1 MEAAASAAAPEDV
14 LAFWFGGDL
23 DENYRTKWFPS
34 ADGDGSRQKAADER
48 IAARFGATLRDAERG
63 ALDAWGETSPEHA
76 VALVVVLDQF
86 SRHVYRHDPERDE
99 KVARCD
105 EKAVGVVDACVRAR
119 WDARVTAPQQVFLL
133 MPYRHTQKSIVRL
146 RGAMERLDARL
157 AEHAAEHAL
166 VEKFRKTTLRCLQDL
181 EGTSY
186 VDGDDI
192 LERSEFAISAET
204 ARTMR
209 DTPLYRTVERFL
221 ERTLLGAVDASVAER
236 RRPRKKNQKN
246 QNQKSFGAA
255 ATVRPGPEEEE
266 EEEEIEKNDR
276 PPVVPSVGISLS
288 GGVDS
293 MVLAFILKAIADD
306 PRSSFGR
313 FGVVAM
319 HVDYANRPESRAE
332 ATFLEDWCQ
341 RHGMDITVHRMDETL
356 RRSNTPREEYEVIT
370 RAARYDLYKRM
381 RATRFFPAVLVGHH
395 AGDVRENVIA
405 NVFRGA
411 HLLSVNGMREEG
423 IVEGVR
429 IWRPML
435 PHEKADVLDF
445 AHTYG
450 VPYFKDTT
458 PAWST
463 RGKLRGSLQPLLAE
477 MFGDGYARNLTILGQ
492 DSEQLHSM
500 FESFA
505 MKQFNERLCVS
516 DLGAYVDLDGFQQ
529 KPMLFWK
536 EATRSV
542 CHALG
547 AGAMTEKSAR
557 ELVDRVTVHERR
569 SKLRDG
575 WITLKK
581 TNKFFVN
588 GTTLGA
594 FAAGVFPREK
604 EGPAARVSSD
614 PNKRKNKKKRRRRRR
629 EKRSSA
635 AFTSSSSSSSRFRR
649 VRRARRRRERVGG
662 GDKRRRVERAGAGDS
677 QRFRRHERKQTEA
690 RDRRAR
696 GRLARA
702 AQRDRLPVTVA
713 AVFRRAAGVPATR
726 RTSAPV
732 PNRGRRRD
740 RRHTV
745 RRGGRRG
752 SASGSRR
759 GARRRRRRRRRRR
772 GVPRQDVARLG
783 AFGRDVR
790 GGARAFREGQDE
802 KRSGGS
808 SSERTSLVIIPR

>member
-1 MEAAASAAAPEDV
+1 MARAGAGRCAMEAAASAAAPEDV

-105 EKAVGVVDACVRAR
+105 EKAVDVVDACVRAR

-157 AEHAAEHAL
+157 AEHAAERAL

-181 EGTSY
+181 EGAAY
-186 VDGDDI
+186 VDGDEI
-192 LERSEFAISAET
+192 LERSEFAVSLTAET
-204 ARTMR
+204 AETMR
-209 DTPLYRTVERFL
+209 DTPLYRTVVRFL

-246 QNQKSFGAA
+246 LLQKSFGAS
-255 ATVRPGPEEEE
+255 ATVSPSPEEEE
-266 EEEEIEKNDR
+266 EEEEEKKDR
-276 PPVVPSVGISLS
+276 PPVVPSLAISLS

-293 MVLAFILKAIADD
+293 MVLAYILKAVADD
-306 PRSSFGR
+306 PRAPFGR
-313 FGVVAM
+313 FRVVAA

-332 ATFLEDWCQ
+332 AAFLRDWCQ
-341 RHGMDITVHRMDETL
+341 RHGMDITVYRMDERL

-370 RAARYDLYKRM
+370 RQVRYDLYKRM
-381 RATRFFPAVLVGHH
+381 RADFFFPAVLVGHH

-463 RGKLRGSLQPLLAE
+463 RGKLRNALQPLLAE

-492 DSEQLHSM
+492 DSEQLHEM

-505 MKQFNERLCVS
+505 MAQFNERLFVS

-536 EATRSV
+536 EATRRV

-581 TNKFFVN
+581 TNRFFVN

-594 FAAGVFPREK
+594 FAAGVFPRRE

-614 PNKRKNKKKRRRRRR
+614 PNKRKNKKKNQGDD
-629 EKRSSA
+629 EKNASTTPPSPPPPGFGA
-635 AFTSSSSSSSRFRR
+635 SVALGDAVNAWGEVT
-649 VRRARRRRERVGG
+649 RVGAWSVQAREIPNDSD
-662 GDKRRRVERAGAGDS
+662 DKKLTAAEPVDVWRVLRNEIDYLLPSPPSSGAGRVYLRPGARLP
-677 QRFRRHERKQTEA
+677 QFRTVDVAVTDAIPFAVVDVEGAPPDPGEA
-690 RDRRAR
+690 RDAAAAAAAAAEAYRVKKWPASALSGETCVEVRVR
-696 GRLARA
+696 FARA
-702 AQRDRLPVTVA
+702 K
-713 AVFRRAAGVPATR
+713 TR
-726 RTSAPV
+726 
-732 PNRGRRRD
+732 
-740 RRHTV
+740 
-745 RRGGRRG
+745 
-752 SASGSRR
+752 
-759 GARRRRRRRRRRR
+759 
-772 GVPRQDVARLG
+772 
-783 AFGRDVR
+783 
-790 GGARAFREGQDE
+790 
-802 KRSGGS
+802 
-808 SSERTSLVIIPR
+808 SEC

>member
-1 MEAAASAAAPEDV
+1 
-14 LAFWFGGDL
+14 
-23 DENYRTKWFPS
+23 
-34 ADGDGSRQKAADER
+34 
-48 IAARFGATLRDAERG
+48 
-63 ALDAWGETSPEHA
+63 
-76 VALVVVLDQF
+76 
-86 SRHVYRHDPERDE
+86 
-99 KVARCD
+99 
-105 EKAVGVVDACVRAR
+105 
-119 WDARVTAPQQVFLL
+119 
-133 MPYRHTQKSIVRL
+133 
-146 RGAMERLDARL
+146 
-157 AEHAAEHAL
+157 
-166 VEKFRKTTLRCLQDL
+166 
-181 EGTSY
+181 
-186 VDGDDI
+186 
-192 LERSEFAISAET
+192 
-204 ARTMR
+204 MR
-209 DTPLYRTVERFL
+209 DTPLYRTVVRFL

-255 ATVRPGPEEEE
+255 ATVRPEEEEEE

-477 MFGDGYARNLTILGQ
+477 MFGDGYARNLTYFRARQRAAAFDVRVVRHEAVQRASVRLRPGRVRRLGRVPAKA
-492 DSEQLHSM
+492 DALLEG
-500 FESFA
+500 
-505 MKQFNERLCVS
+505 S
-516 DLGAYVDLDGFQQ
+516 D
-529 KPMLFWK
+529 
-536 EATRSV
+536 
-542 CHALG
+542 
-547 AGAMTEKSAR
+547 EKSVSRSRRRRDDREVRARARGPSHGAR
-557 ELVDRVTVHERR
+557 EAIEAARRLDHAQENQQVLRERHDTRRVRR
-569 SKLRDG
+569 GGVPARKG
-575 WITLKK
+575 GTL
-581 TNKFFVN
+581 
-588 GTTLGA
+588 
-594 FAAGVFPREK
+594 
-604 EGPAARVSSD
+604 ARVSSD
-614 PNKRKNKKKRRRRRR
+614 PNKRKNKKKNEGDD
-629 EKRSSA
+629 EKNAPPPPSPPPPPPPGFGASVVLGDA
-635 AFTSSSSSSSRFRR
+635 VNAWGEVT
-649 VRRARRRRERVGG
+649 RVGAWSVQAREIPN
-662 GDKRRRVERAGAGDS
+662 DSDDTKENKRRLANAEPVDVWRVLRNEIDY
-677 QRFRRHERKQTEA
+677 
-690 RDRRAR
+690 
-696 GRLARA
+696 L
-702 AQRDRLPVTVA
+702 LPSP
-713 AVFRRAAGVPATR
+713 RC
-726 RTSAPV
+726 S
-732 PNRGRRRD
+732 
-740 RRHTV
+740 
-745 RRGGRRG
+745 
-752 SASGSRR
+752 
-759 GARRRRRRRRRRR
+759 GARRVYLRPGARLPQFRT
-772 GVPRQDVARLG
+772 VDVAVTDAIPFAVVDVEG
-783 AFGRDVR
+783 APPDPGEERDAAAAAAAAAEAYRVKTWPASALSGETCVEVR
-790 GGARAFREGQDE
+790 VRFARA
-802 KRSGGS
+802 KTRS
-808 SSERTSLVIIPR
+808 EQELV

>member
-1 MEAAASAAAPEDV
+1 MARAGAGRCAMEAAASAAAPEDV

-192 LERSEFAISAET
+192 LERSEFAVSAET
-204 ARTMR
+204 ARTMQ
-209 DTPLYRTVERFL
+209 DTPLYRTVVRFL

-255 ATVRPGPEEEE
+255 ATVRPEEEEEE

-463 RGKLRGSLQPLLAE
+463 RGKLRNALQPLLAE

-505 MKQFNERLCVS
+505 MKQFNERLFVS

-536 EATRSV
+536 EATRRV

-604 EGPAARVSSD
+604 EGPSARVSSD
-614 PNKRKNKKKRRRRRR
+614 PNKRKNKKKDEGDDEKNAPPPPSPPPPPPPGFGASVALGDAVNAWGEVTNVGAWSVQAR
-629 EKRSSA
+629 EIPNDSDDTK
-635 AFTSSSSSSSRFRR
+635 
-649 VRRARRRRERVGG
+649 EN
-662 GDKRRRVERAGAGDS
+662 KRRLANAEPVDVWRVLRNEIDY
-677 QRFRRHERKQTEA
+677 
-690 RDRRAR
+690 
-696 GRLARA
+696 L
-702 AQRDRLPVTVA
+702 LPSP
-713 AVFRRAAGVPATR
+713 RC
-726 RTSAPV
+726 S
-732 PNRGRRRD
+732 
-740 RRHTV
+740 
-745 RRGGRRG
+745 
-752 SASGSRR
+752 
-759 GARRRRRRRRRRR
+759 GARRVYLRPGARLPQFRT
-772 GVPRQDVARLG
+772 VDVAVTDAIPFAVVDVEG
-783 AFGRDVR
+783 APPDPGEERDAAAAAAAAEAYRVKTWPASALSGETCVEVR
-790 GGARAFREGQDE
+790 VRFARA
-802 KRSGGS
+802 KTRSDP
-808 SSERTSLVIIPR
+808 ELV